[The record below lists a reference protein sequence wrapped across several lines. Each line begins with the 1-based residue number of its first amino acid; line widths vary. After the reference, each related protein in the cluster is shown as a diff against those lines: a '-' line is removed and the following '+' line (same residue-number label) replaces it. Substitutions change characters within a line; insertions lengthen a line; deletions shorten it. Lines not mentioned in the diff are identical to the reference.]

1 MTDRK
6 PTDPLFAGPTGGTA
20 TRLCKRP
27 ELARERLELGDLRA
41 RAGGSRSDGADWT
54 YRVSVRIEAGA
65 EAMALELPGRVA
77 LGFGLELLEGAA
89 FCYAPGRPA
98 GGEERPASPL
108 PAVEELRLLGLAAQ
122 VALHRSTEADAE
134 LAFLVDLCAKTAGQA
149 ETSLWPEAQR
159 RESELAPLARAG
171 LIKMQSQG
179 WHSRAFPTAA
189 GRVLAAM
196 LGGALT

>member
-1 MTDRK
+1 
-6 PTDPLFAGPTGGTA
+6 
-20 TRLCKRP
+20 
-27 ELARERLELGDLRA
+27 
-41 RAGGSRSDGADWT
+41 
-54 YRVSVRIEAGA
+54 
-65 EAMALELPGRVA
+65 MALELPGRVA
-77 LGFGLELLEGAA
+77 PGFGLELLEGAA
-89 FCYAPGRPA
+89 FCYALRRPA

-159 RESELAPLARAG
+159 REARLAPLARAG

-179 WHSRAFPTAA
+179 GTRAHSDR
-189 GRVLAAM
+189 GRQGACGDAR
-196 LGGALT
+196 GALTHPAPARQRSWRFAGRLGDGRWPEDRHMGCVPAAVRYGRRATTLLRVRAVRGLEPRVAALVPLN